1 MDASLWVALLDLL
14 WLVMLAFAW
23 LKDKQNHIRIHEVQ
37 HEILDRIRERL
48 ELLETQAHDIPPVR
62 ISHLEGMIA
71 DERMRWRDLQEEVNG
86 TVRNVDRLRQRLDK
100 AEAVLEAEKR
110 TDGSEAK
117 LVGLALADR
126 IDALSARMDAVELA
140 CGLRE
145 KAKTMGGHGE

>member
-1 MDASLWVALLDLL
+1 MDISLWVALLDLL
-14 WLVMLAFAW
+14 WLILLAFAW

-37 HEILDRIRERL
+37 HEIIDRIRERL

-62 ISHLEGMIA
+62 IAHLEGKVA
-71 DERMRWRDLQEEVNG
+71 DEHMRRHDLQEEVNG

-140 CGLRE
+140 CDLRG
-145 KAKTMGGHGE
+145 KAKTMGGAE